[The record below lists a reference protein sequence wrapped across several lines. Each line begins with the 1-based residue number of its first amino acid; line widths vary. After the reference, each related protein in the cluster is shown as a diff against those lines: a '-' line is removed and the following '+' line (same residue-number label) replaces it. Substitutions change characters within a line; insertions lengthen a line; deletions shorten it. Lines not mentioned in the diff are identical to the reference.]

1 MAHAAPPTWARPELR
16 IWLQPRPEGAA
27 PVLPWPSL
35 PPVPPSRGLGLHGAL
50 LWEGLC
56 KQQAWRPA
64 RAVVP
69 LPSGFSAPT
78 SWAPCSG
85 CDGASALPLA
95 GSAALAFAAASAF
108 AFACASAFASASCL
122 LAACSFA
129 HCGGGAGAVF
139 GGGPFAVVGAP
150 VTGGGLTAGGGNG
163 TDGGGGG
170 AGAAGEDA
178 AAMGAEGGRLT
189 VRAVPVQAGRTPAC
203 PFLGLLDRAGLNG
216 LASMI
221 SPALKAPTPSLKPSS
236 VRSPRLSET
245 TGPMPSR
252 ATAAWRRKLG
262 PGPATQPAGVRMGL
276 GRLPL
281 GLVRAPPALPL
292 RP

>member
-1 MAHAAPPTWARPELR
+1 MAHAAPPTWARPELKV
-16 IWLQPRPEGAA
+16 WLQPRPEGAA

-35 PPVPPSRGLGLHGAL
+35 PPVPPSRGLDLHGAL
-50 LWEGLC
+50 LWEELC
-56 KQQAWRPA
+56 KEQAWRPA

-69 LPSGFSAPT
+69 LP
-78 SWAPCSG
+78 WASRAIG
-85 CDGASALPLA
+85 CPNVVGALLRVRRALPLA
-95 GSAALAFAAASAF
+95 GSAALAFAA
-108 AFACASAFASASCL
+108 ASAFASASCL

-139 GGGPFAVVGAP
+139 GGGPFAAVGAP

-170 AGAAGEDA
+170 AGVAGEDA
-178 AAMGAEGGRLT
+178 AAIGTEGGTGSVDGAGGVGAVRTRLGALGAAPSLGC
-189 VRAVPVQAGRTPAC
+189 R
-203 PFLGLLDRAGLNG
+203 GLLDRAGLNG
-216 LASMI
+216 LASMT
-221 SPALKAPTPSLKPSS
+221 SPALKAP
-236 VRSPRLSET
+236 
-245 TGPMPSR
+245 PSR
-252 ATAAWRRKLG
+252 VTAAWRRKLG

-281 GLVRAPPALPL
+281 GLVRAPPALPQ